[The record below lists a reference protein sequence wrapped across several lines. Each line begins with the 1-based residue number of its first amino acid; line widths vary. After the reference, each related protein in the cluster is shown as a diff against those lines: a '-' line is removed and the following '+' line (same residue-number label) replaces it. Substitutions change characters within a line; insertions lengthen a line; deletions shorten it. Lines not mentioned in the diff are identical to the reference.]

1 MKIGKQTILFENKP
15 AILSVGSA
23 VGPKEKEGP
32 LGELFD
38 TSIEDVYF
46 GETTFEKAESKFMAE
61 AIGIAIKKS
70 DLKISDID
78 FAFAGDLLNQCISSG
93 YSARNLEI
101 PFFGLYGACST
112 FAEANILA
120 ASFVNAGYS
129 YNAIASAS
137 SHFCASERQFRM
149 PLEQGTQMTPTSQW
163 TVTGSGA
170 TLIVP
175 NNEQIQYNRPHITGA
190 TPGKV
195 IDQGITDIANMGAA
209 MMPACFDTLVTHFED
224 TGRAPDYYDLI
235 ITGDLGDLGSKLLI
249 EQLKNYGYDISKQ
262 HMDCGTTI
270 FDCKAQETHMGGS
283 GCGCSATVFCAYI
296 YPKLINK
303 SINKVL
309 LVATGALM
317 SPVSLGQGESI
328 PAVAHAVIIEN
339 IENTEDI

>member
-1 MKIGKQTILFENKP
+1 MKIGKQTIIFENRP
-15 AILSVGSA
+15 AILETGSA
-23 VGPKEKEGP
+23 VGPKEKAGP
-32 LGELFD
+32 LGDFFD
-38 TSIEDVYF
+38 TSVEDVYF
-46 GETTFEKAESKFMAE
+46 GESTFEKAESKFMAE

-70 DLKISDID
+70 NLTIKDIN

-137 SHFCASERQFRM
+137 SHFCASERQFRL

-175 NNEQIQYNRPHITGA
+175 NDDKLDLTRPHITGA

-209 MMPACFDTLVTHFED
+209 MAPAAFDTLVTHFED
-224 TGRAPDYYDLI
+224 TGRSPDYYDLI
-235 ITGDLGDLGSKLLI
+235 ITGDLGSLGSKILI
-249 EQLKNYGYDISKQ
+249 EQLMNYGYDISEQ
-262 HMDCGTTI
+262 HIDCGVKI
-270 FDCKAQETHMGGS
+270 FDSETQETHMGGS
-283 GCGCSATVFCAYI
+283 GCGCSATVFSSYV
-296 YPKLINK
+296 YPKLRSK
-303 SINKVL
+303 EINKVL

-328 PAVAHAVIIEN
+328 PAVAHAVVIEN
-339 IENTEDI
+339 

>member
-1 MKIGKQTILFENKP
+1 MKIGKQTIIFENRP
-15 AILSVGSA
+15 AILETGSA

-32 LGELFD
+32 LGDYFD
-38 TSIEDVYF
+38 TSVEDVYF

-61 AIGIAIKKS
+61 AMGIAIKKS
-70 DLKISDID
+70 NLTIKDID
-78 FAFAGDLLNQCISSG
+78 YAFAGDLLNQCISSG

-120 ASFVNAGYS
+120 ASFVNGGYS

-170 TLIVP
+170 TLIVRN
-175 NNEQIQYNRPHITGA
+175 NNEINLTRPHITGA

-195 IDQGITDIANMGAA
+195 IDLGITDIANMGAA
-209 MMPACFDTLVTHFED
+209 MMPAAFDTIVTHFED
-224 TGRAPDYYDLI
+224 TKRTPDYYDLI
-235 ITGDLGDLGSKLLI
+235 ITGDLGSLGSELLI
-249 EQLKNYGYDISKQ
+249 EQLKNYGYDISSQ
-262 HMDCGTTI
+262 HMDCGVKI
-270 FDCKAQETHMGGS
+270 FDAETQETHMGGS
-283 GCGCSATVFCAYI
+283 GCGCSASVFSSYI
-296 YPKLINK
+296 YPKLRNK
-303 SINKVL
+303 EINKVL
-309 LVATGALM
+309 LIATGALM

-328 PAVAHAVIIEN
+328 PGIAHAIVIEN
-339 IENTEDI
+339 

>member
-1 MKIGKQTILFENKP
+1 MKIGKQTIIFENRP
-15 AILSVGSA
+15 AILETGSA

-38 TSIEDVYF
+38 TSVEDVYF
-46 GETTFEKAESKFMAE
+46 GEPTFEKAESKFMAE

-70 DLKISDID
+70 NLTIKDIN

-175 NNEQIQYNRPHITGA
+175 NNDDLDLTRPHITGA

-209 MMPACFDTLVTHFED
+209 MAPAAFDTLVTHFED
-224 TGRAPDYYDLI
+224 TGRSPDYYDLI
-235 ITGDLGDLGSKLLI
+235 VTGDLGSLGSKILI
-249 EQLKNYGYDISKQ
+249 EQLKNYGYDISLQ
-262 HMDCGTTI
+262 HMDCGVTI
-270 FDCKAQETHMGGS
+270 FDSETQETHMGGS
-283 GCGCSATVFCAYI
+283 GCGCSATVFSAYI
-296 YPKLINK
+296 YPKLRK
-303 SINKVL
+303 KEINKVL

-328 PAVAHAVIIEN
+328 PAVAHAVVIEN
-339 IENTEDI
+339 

>member
-1 MKIGKQTILFENKP
+1 MKIGKQTIIFENRP
-15 AILSVGSA
+15 AILETGSA

-32 LGELFD
+32 LGEFFD
-38 TSIEDVYF
+38 TSVDDVYF
-46 GETTFEKAESKFMAE
+46 GESTFEKAESKFMAE

-70 DLKISDID
+70 NLTIKDIN

-170 TLIVP
+170 TILSKNGQGPYIT
-175 NNEQIQYNRPHITGA
+175 HIT
-190 TPGKV
+190 P
-195 IDQGITDIANMGAA
+195 
-209 MMPACFDTLVTHFED
+209 
-224 TGRAPDYYDLI
+224 R
-235 ITGDLGDLGSKLLI
+235 
-249 EQLKNYGYDISKQ
+249 KN
-262 HMDCGTTI
+262 C
-270 FDCKAQETHMGGS
+270 
-283 GCGCSATVFCAYI
+283 
-296 YPKLINK
+296 
-303 SINKVL
+303 
-309 LVATGALM
+309 
-317 SPVSLGQGESI
+317 
-328 PAVAHAVIIEN
+328 
-339 IENTEDI
+339 

>member
-1 MKIGKQTILFENKP
+1 MKIGKQTIIFENKP
-15 AILSVGSA
+15 VILETGSA

-46 GETTFEKAESKFMAE
+46 GESTFEKAESKFMAE
-61 AIGIAIKKS
+61 AIGIAIKKAN
-70 DLKISDID
+70 LTMKDINY
-78 FAFAGDLLNQCISSG
+78 AFAGDLLNQCISSG

-175 NNEQIQYNRPHITGA
+175 NNDEINLTRPHITGA

-209 MMPACFDTLVTHFED
+209 MAPAAFDTLVTHFED
-224 TGRAPDYYDLI
+224 TGRSPDYYDLI
-235 ITGDLGDLGSKLLI
+235 VTGDLGSLGSKILI
-249 EQLKNYGYDISKQ
+249 EQLMNYGYDISSQ
-262 HMDCGTTI
+262 HMDCGVTI
-270 FDCKAQETHMGGS
+270 FDCETQETHMGGS
-283 GCGCSATVFCAYI
+283 GCGCSATVFSAYV
-296 YPKLINK
+296 YPRLRTKE
-303 SINKVL
+303 INKVL

-328 PAVAHAVIIEN
+328 PAVAHAVVIEN
-339 IENTEDI
+339 VEN

>member
-1 MKIGKQTILFENKP
+1 MKIGKQTIIFENRP
-15 AILSVGSA
+15 AILETGSA

-32 LGELFD
+32 LGNLFD
-38 TSIEDVYF
+38 TSVEDVYF
-46 GETTFEKAESKFMAE
+46 GESTFEKAESKFMAE

-70 DLKISDID
+70 NLTMKDID
-78 FAFAGDLLNQCISSG
+78 YAFAGDLLNQCISSG

-137 SHFCASERQFRM
+137 SHFCASERQFRL

-175 NNEQIQYNRPHITGA
+175 NNEEINLTRPHVTGA

-195 IDQGITDIANMGAA
+195 IDLGITDIANMGAA
-209 MMPACFDTLVTHFED
+209 MAPAAFDTIVTHFED
-224 TGRAPDYYDLI
+224 TKRTPDYYDLI
-235 ITGDLGDLGSKLLI
+235 VTGDLGSLGSKILI
-249 EQLKNYGYDISKQ
+249 EQLKNYGYDISSK
-262 HMDCGTTI
+262 HIDCGVTI
-270 FDCKAQETHMGGS
+270 FDENTQETHMGGS
-283 GCGCSATVFCAYI
+283 GCGCSATVFSSYI
-296 YPKLINK
+296 YPKLRAK
-303 SINKVL
+303 EINKVL

-328 PAVAHAVIIEN
+328 PAIAHAVVIEN
-339 IENTEDI
+339 